1 MASRRNPLSWAA
13 CLVVLAFVSV
23 YPAPTPAA
31 NGAFE
36 RLYREALEAR
46 AAGDFKT
53 AIARLEEV
61 IAFQPDDV
69 DALLLLGTLYG
80 FERRFEEAL
89 AALERGLSLAPDYT
103 DIRLAIARIKAW
115 QGEFDSA
122 SQVVEAV
129 LAEQPDNLEAL
140 IQRGRL
146 AYYQDELGRA
156 EAAFSEVLKRQPEN
170 SEALVGLGD
179 AKWAQG
185 EYAEARAYYRRAAA
199 AQPDAPEAA
208 ERLRR
213 KPPRDFAWRLDT
225 TGSYSAFS
233 RQSRSPWRE
242 TFNQISFRPSRA
254 TIVHGRVELSERFD
268 HFDTYLQAGVDH
280 RFSTWLSGYLYA
292 GGTPSANFRERWA
305 VLGGAAARLWKGKD
319 MVGATVLMLDAKR
332 ATYSTGDVNTVKPG
346 LQQYFLAGRL
356 WLTGQWI
363 NTIDESNN
371 HLQGWLGRIDAQ
383 VTDGVRIYGGTAN
396 APETAENVTIDTR
409 AVFGG
414 VIVDLTDRISARL
427 DYAREDRERSF
438 IRQVVSLGIS
448 FRF

>member
-61 IAFQPDDV
+61 VALQPDDV

-103 DIRLAIARIKAW
+103 DIRLAMARIKAW

-122 SQVVEAV
+122 SQIVEAV

-140 IQRGRL
+140 IQRARL
-146 AYYQDELGRA
+146 AYYQDQLGRA
-156 EAAFSEVLKRQPEN
+156 EAAFGEVLKRQPEN

-233 RQSRSPWRE
+233 RQPRKPWRE
-242 TFNQISFRPSRA
+242 LFQQVSYRA
-254 TIVHGRVELSERFD
+254 SLATTVHGRVELSKRFD
-268 HFDTYLQAGVDH
+268 QFDAYLQGGVNH
-280 RFSTWLSGYLYA
+280 RLSKWLSGYAYA
-292 GGTPSANFRERWA
+292 GGTPSPDFRERWA
-305 VLGGAAARLWKGKD
+305 VMGGGTVRLWPGKEI
-319 MVGATVLMLDAKR
+319 VGATVVTLDAKE
-332 ATYSTGDVNTVKPG
+332 ANYLSGDVTTVKPG
-346 LQQYFLAGRL
+346 VQQYFLAGRL

-363 NTIDESNN
+363 NTIDESDN

-383 VTDGVRIYGGTAN
+383 VIDRVRVFGGLAE
-396 APETAENVTIDTR
+396 APETSENVTLGTSSI
-409 AVFGG
+409 FGG
-414 VIVDLTDRISARL
+414 LVVDLSQLVSVRL

-438 IRQVVSLGIS
+438 VRETVTLSVSL
-448 FRF
+448 RF